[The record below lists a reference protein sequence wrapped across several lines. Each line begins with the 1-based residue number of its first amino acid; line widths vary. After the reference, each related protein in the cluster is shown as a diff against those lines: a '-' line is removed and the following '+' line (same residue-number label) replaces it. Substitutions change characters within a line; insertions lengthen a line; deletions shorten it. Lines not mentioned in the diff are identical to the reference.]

1 MLKPKNWGLLAIY
14 LFCLLSMRAAL
25 ATVVPN
31 LYDVSLTSQ
40 SQSQDEWQ
48 RLVQEGLAQVLERIS
63 SAPNLT
69 AHPQVKQ
76 AMENA
81 SDYVEQYTY
90 EGNMLNVKYSQDLVN
105 QLVQKLGHNVWGQR
119 RPNVVLWLAI
129 EDNHQR
135 RLVGVETDPTLQAY
149 VVDVAKK
156 KGIPMVLPLM
166 DLEDMA
172 AVTVTDVWGQFPTVL
187 EQASMRYGAQTIL
200 LGRVMHNDVGG
211 APWVGDW
218 QLLTEGDVPSWKV
231 EGKTL
236 EEVLAQGITGVT
248 QYLKNNA
255 NANGPKKVGASRGKP
270 FLIGVEGIQSSAD
283 FINVENYLKSLN
295 PVADVNIH
303 QLLGQIAIFEITPAD
318 ENGRAALEQAVTLD
332 QQLVPSF
339 SSSQGI
345 AGVESTYRWIP
356 QAVSSPSSAAGA
368 SPAQEGAN
376 SLDPNSLASPLWS
389 DGDED

>member
-1 MLKPKNWGLLAIY
+1 
-14 LFCLLSMRAAL
+14 MRAAL